1 MCHTRYSRRPSVG
14 FTLIELMIVL
24 AVVTILAMV
33 ALPSYQDSVRKGRR
47 GDATA
52 ALTRMLQVQE
62 RYRSGAPQY
71 APTVAAAAASVPGAS
86 GASSEGHYTLTFADA
101 SSTGYTINATAN
113 ATSPQFGDTKCRTLR
128 IMMDKGTIHYK
139 SVDAAGTVDDTN
151 ANRCWVK

>member
-1 MCHTRYSRRPSVG
+1 MRHAWYPRSLFAG

-24 AVVTILAMV
+24 AVAAILALV
-33 ALPSYQDSVRKGRR
+33 AVPSYQDSVRKSRR
-47 GDATA
+47 ADATA

-71 APTVAAAAASVPGAS
+71 ASAVASAAAMPGAS
-86 GASSEGHYTLTFADA
+86 GASSEGHYTLTFANA
-101 SSTGYTINATAN
+101 SATGYTINATAN

-128 IMMDKGTIHYK
+128 VTMDKGTIHYK